1 MYPIH
6 QDSMGNVSK
15 DLEITFLP
23 GRTSYCI
30 PNHLKCPA
38 CGKGDFHVL
47 SLRKWNDLYSSQ
59 KKKGTIN
66 NFEDFLEHNRL
77 ENPINL
83 DEDCQHPFHYF
94 FLDGGEGLTKELKE
108 KLAPSL
114 VAGHPGF
121 RSPKMSGGEREQ
133 ILKDYLATF
142 RESFV
147 YPILEQ
153 TDRSSSDLYLSIAP
167 RHQLFSQSSETDSYN
182 SPEWAKSK
190 TVNDNLI
197 PAIPILPAHIIDLS
211 HWSAIT
217 DHYFKILKCIHRQ
230 HYSNPEIES
239 LSVHV
244 FFGSGNLS
252 IRCWLLAVQYF
263 PIDPNFKFFD
273 WLWDPRS
280 EQNLNEIASEKNTNR
295 GYHKL
300 PSQGAPGEEG

>member
-1 MYPIH
+1 
-6 QDSMGNVSK
+6 MGDESVNPN
-15 DLEITFLP
+15 FLS
-23 GRTSYCI
+23 GRVFFSL
-30 PNHLKCPA
+30 PDHLSCPA
-38 CGKGDFHVL
+38 CGKGDFHIL

-66 NFEDFLEHNRL
+66 NFDEFLEHNHL

-83 DEDCQHPFHYF
+83 HEDCQHPFHYF
-94 FLDGGEGLTKELKE
+94 FLDAGEGLTRELKE

-121 RSPKMSGGEREQ
+121 CSTKISGGEREQ
-133 ILKDYLATF
+133 ILRDYLASF

-153 TDRSSSDLYLSIAP
+153 TDWSSSDLYLSIAP
-167 RHQLFSQSSETDSYN
+167 RHQLFSQSSDTDSYN

-211 HWSAIT
+211 HWLVIT
-217 DHYFKILKCIHRQ
+217 HHFKEILDLIKYFFD
-230 HYSNPEIES
+230 SNSETKARNIR
-239 LSVHV
+239 V
-244 FFGSGNLS
+244 FFGSGNIG
-252 IRCWLLAVQYF
+252 IRCWLLLLQNAD
-263 PIDPNFKFFD
+263 IERNFVFWD
-273 WLWDPRS
+273 YLWDPRS
-280 EQNLNEIASEKNTNR
+280 EQSLDETPTKQNMDR

-300 PSQGAPGEEG
+300 PSLEYQIPSPEFAPGEN

>member
-1 MYPIH
+1 
-6 QDSMGNVSK
+6 MGVESVNPN
-15 DLEITFLP
+15 FLS
-23 GRTSYCI
+23 GRVFFSL
-30 PNHLKCPA
+30 PDHLSCPA
-38 CGKGDFHVL
+38 CGKGDFHIL

-66 NFEDFLEHNRL
+66 NFDEFLEHNHL

-83 DEDCQHPFHYF
+83 HEDCQHPFHYF
-94 FLDGGEGLTKELKE
+94 FLDAGEGLTRELKE
-108 KLAPSL
+108 NLAPSL

-121 RSPKMSGGEREQ
+121 CSTKISGGEREQ
-133 ILKDYLATF
+133 ILRDYLASF

-153 TDRSSSDLYLSIAP
+153 TDWSSSDLYLSIAP
-167 RHQLFSQSSETDSYN
+167 RHQLFSQSSDTDSYN
-182 SPEWAKSK
+182 SPELAKSK

-197 PAIPILPAHIIDLS
+197 PAIPIQPAHIIDLS
-211 HWSAIT
+211 HWLVIT
-217 DHYFKILKCIHRQ
+217 HHYMEIIKCIQRR

-239 LSVHV
+239 FSLHV

-252 IRCWLLAVQYF
+252 IRCWLLALQMT
-263 PIDPNFKFFD
+263 PIDPNFEFFD

-280 EQNLNEIASEKNTNR
+280 EQNLNEIASAKNTSR

-300 PSQGAPGEEG
+300 PSQWSPEENEEL